1 VTLLELADAITE
13 ADAVGPPV
21 EPWFT
26 GLRCD
31 HLYQH
36 CPALRRGGRDPL
48 RPAIGRGA
56 IYPETD
62 DGEDICGWCLR
73 VWRAKQ

>member
-1 VTLLELADAITE
+1 MTLLELADAITE

-21 EPWFT
+21 EPWFP
-26 GLRCD
+26 GLWVD
-31 HLYQH
+31 HLYKNCPLLAQH
-36 CPALRRGGRDPL
+36 PDPL

-56 IYPETD
+56 IYPESY

-73 VWRAKQ
+73 VWRAAH